1 MVSLNVTGLDLNK
14 SIFFKITAESCWDH
28 GGLMILLK
36 AVANLTV
43 YRSDHTS
50 PCCLPKE
57 WLQELV
63 SLQVRVVCMEFPNLP
78 LPERSDS
85 NLLTRQ
91 ALPEVFYLSI
101 LMLVKL
107 QEK

>member
-1 MVSLNVTGLDLNK
+1 
-14 SIFFKITAESCWDH
+14 
-28 GGLMILLK
+28 MILLK

-63 SLQVRVVCMEFPNLP
+63 SLQVRVVCMELPNLP
-78 LPERSDS
+78 LPEQSDS

-107 QEK
+107 QKKINTGWERFQVAPLLARCLCACNVR